1 MNTPVDPKA
10 AEATATQVATIP
22 PRRQDILPASDPIP
36 VLDTAKFEQM
46 QRVANVMAW
55 SAFIPDSLRK
65 RKEGNVWVDM
75 DPREIISNCFMV
87 VNQASRWGMDPFAV
101 AQCVSVVHGKL
112 CYEGKLIAGLID
124 AKLGIRLHYD
134 WAGEGENMRIRVSGT
149 FRDGTTES
157 IDGSVVEWK
166 TKHPGSPWTPLQYRK
181 MLAYRGSRE
190 WARLYAPGL
199 MLGIYTPDEMDALT
213 GTRVSDGARYEDEP
227 EALPPPKPRRVP
239 PPPPTIAQ
247 SEAPPTAPAAPEKPA
262 TATAEAT
269 FVDLVKDEPA
279 SRQEPGQSS
288 PGATGKASPAAA
300 TASQQVTPAAGEDAP
315 QFASYAQLLD
325 ELGQCETVM
334 AVTNWSTGLR
344 SEDIGNLDGAEGRE
358 LQKAIGNRSAHLGE
372 AEKKKK

>member
-10 AEATATQVATIP
+10 AESTATQVATIQ

-65 RKEGNVWVDM
+65 RKEGSTWVDM

-134 WAGEGENMRIRVSGT
+134 WSGEGENMRIRVSGT
-149 FRDGTTES
+149 FRDGTTEF
-157 IDGSVVEWK
+157 IDGSVAEWK

-213 GTRVSDGARYEDEP
+213 GTRQSEGPRYEDEP
-227 EALPPPKPRRVP
+227 EAALPPPRPRRVP
-239 PPPPTIAQ
+239 PPPPSIAQ
-247 SEAPPTAPAAPEKPA
+247 SEAPPTVPQTETPPPA
-262 TATAEAT
+262 TSTTTEAT
-269 FVDLVKDEPA
+269 FADLVTDPPA

-288 PGATGKASPAAA
+288 QGATGKASPAA
-300 TASQQVTPAAGEDAP
+300 TTPAGETLPAKATLLKSLGECDTVLKIEAW
-315 QFASYAQLLD
+315 LD
-325 ELGQCETVM
+325 EYGRDIADLEGPDQREVES
-334 AVTNWSTGLR
+334 AYNKLESALR
-344 SEDIGNLDGAEGRE
+344 NP
-358 LQKAIGNRSAHLGE
+358 
-372 AEKKKK
+372 KKK